1 MQTINISISLLGF
14 WYIGTGQE
22 AGAYADSL
30 VLKDSNGLPYI
41 PGKTIKGMFRN
52 SFVLCLHNGLVDQ
65 DQLDYLF
72 GIPGSSLIPSR
83 SLTNKIDEEDELNTS
98 GKLSFN
104 SAELSS
110 PEKKILIDEQLKD
123 YLYRTVQ
130 STAIEKEGKKAGV
143 AKDGSLRSIEVTI
156 PLDFM
161 TSINIDDIT
170 YGVGEAFETQEE
182 LITKLKIAASLIT
195 EIGGKRRRG
204 FGRCIIKVE
213 E

>member
-52 SFVLCLHNGLVDQ
+52 SFELCKHNGLVDQ

-72 GIPGSSLIPSR
+72 GIPGS

-104 SAELSS
+104 SAEFSS

-170 YGVGEAFETQEE
+170 YGEGEAFKTQED